1 MNDRPAIDLTRKAW
15 VRELGEFAIYG
26 TWVFSEDIEDT
37 EPCIVIT
44 PRYRTIGF
52 KPICIALSAA
62 YLYNNP
68 RYCVH
73 KAREYAHLL
82 GFDDDMSRTRKL
94 AELIHDHL
102 PDLIN
107 MPVDPQKAIVV
118 GEAKVNVGGRMRT
131 VELLDHE
138 QTT

>member
-1 MNDRPAIDLTRKAW
+1 
-15 VRELGEFAIYG
+15 
-26 TWVFSEDIEDT
+26 
-37 EPCIVIT
+37 
-44 PRYRTIGF
+44 
-52 KPICIALSAA
+52 
-62 YLYNNP
+62 
-68 RYCVH
+68 
-73 KAREYAHLL
+73 
-82 GFDDDMSRTRKL
+82 MSRTRKL